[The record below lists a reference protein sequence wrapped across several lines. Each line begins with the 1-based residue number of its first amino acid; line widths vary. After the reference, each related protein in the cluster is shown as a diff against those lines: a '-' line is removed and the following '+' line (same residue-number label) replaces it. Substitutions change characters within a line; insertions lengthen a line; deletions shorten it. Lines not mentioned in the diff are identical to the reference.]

1 MKYNQ
6 AHYQQVFEEWPDK
19 QELVEASENEPSLSE
34 CVQSWLERTPGLEE
48 NGFNFPAKF
57 KAVVEN
63 IFEDEL
69 EAIEVLTL
77 FYTHM
82 SILCDSLFSNIN
94 IGRFLGNICLQ
105 NFIHS
110 GVFGSSQLITPRL
123 EKVPFNL
130 G

>member
-63 IFEDEL
+63 IFEEEL
-69 EAIEVLTL
+69 EAIQVLIL
-77 FYTHM
+77 FYTIM

-94 IGRFLGNICLQ
+94 VNTFSRNIFLQ
-105 NFIHS
+105 N
-110 GVFGSSQLITPRL
+110 
-123 EKVPFNL
+123 
-130 G
+130 